1 MPKAKKN
8 KKKHDKTN
16 KNTHTSILCR
26 GSDMKK
32 KKQTKQK
39 QSKPIK

>member
-1 MPKAKKN
+1 MPKAKK
-8 KKKHDKTN
+8 KRKKHDKTN
-16 KNTHTSILCR
+16 THASILCR
-26 GSDMKK
+26 GSDMK